1 MKKIQTFIY
10 VLLMGFAFAAC
21 QDDSLGGTEQ
31 GGIRI
36 ALTDGTA
43 GVDVTTRSTPSE
55 LFDGFK
61 KKFKFQIKGDNY
73 DQTHEWTEDVIPLA
87 AGVYDITATCGTEQA
102 DGVVEFDKPC
112 YTGTKEGLKVN
123 AGETA
128 TTAEISCKVTNAL
141 VSIQF
146 DDEYKEYITDA
157 TYAMIAVESGTETN
171 WADLSTSAYFK
182 AGSSITQL
190 KLYKDGTEST
200 YADILAEAK
209 KNSNFPETFA
219 AGDHLI
225 LTLSIAKANG
235 DVAIKVSKVKVKT
248 AEIEETIPL
257 DWLPKPKMTAEG
269 FTDNQLVMY
278 ESETPTAKF
287 KFNLS
292 SGLQELKFSLNF
304 ADETYKSLNKEYA
317 LSTLSESDRQALTNA
332 GVVLPSIGAKGD
344 VSLDFSGLAAKL
356 TGATDGSSL
365 DNVITLAEVKA
376 NNRVLEEDEQTYTI
390 QTHAPE
396 FGIKV
401 YPGNTWTKQ
410 FTANTE
416 ITKGNAEVIREGM
429 TFEYSTNG
437 LDWISS
443 KDSLITGL
451 TPDTNYKVRLKF
463 GKHYKEVDVKTYP
476 VIPLE
481 NGDMEDWNLT
491 RTKETGYI
499 LFVPKSINVPRYYP
513 YANTET
519 DPWWTTNMERA
530 VIWSVA
536 PIEATTCP
544 NVSYVTDAH
553 TGYKAAEIRTS
564 GHGGGYATTYAG
576 SASAI
581 YEESAFAGRLFIG
594 TYKWEDDK
602 EVQTLGHTYASKPQK
617 LAFWYKY
624 KPFKTDAFKVEISLK
639 SENTVLAEAVFVSNA
654 SSNED
659 TEYKYQEIEFEYKE
673 GEEFLNLEPTSIYV
687 SFMSTKAESFTKN
700 EQFEVA
706 TSCNLSDVGNW
717 ECHIGSRLKI
727 DDVSLI
733 YDGEE

>member
-61 KKFKFQIKGDNY
+61 QKFKFQIKGGDNY
-73 DQTHEWTEDVIPLA
+73 DQTHDWTDEVIPLA

-102 DGVVEFDKPC
+102 DGVVQFDKPC

-123 AGETA
+123 AGEETK
-128 TTAEISCKVTNAL
+128 AEIKCEVINAL
-141 VSIQF
+141 VSIKFANEEEFETYCPDASIQISVGGAT
-146 DDEYKEYITDA
+146 EKWANLKE
-157 TYAMIAVESGTETN
+157 
-171 WADLSTSAYFK
+171 SAYFK
-182 AGSSITQL
+182 AGSSLSTLQL
-190 KLYKDGTEST
+190 CKSDQEDTRIDLLKEAR
-200 YADILAEAK
+200 ADIP
-209 KNSNFPETFA
+209 NSFA

-225 LTLSIAKANG
+225 ITLSIAKANG
-235 DVAIKVSKVKVKT
+235 NVKINVSKVEVKKIT
-248 AEIEETIPL
+248 IEETIPL
-257 DWLPKPKMTAEG
+257 EWLPKPKMEIEG

-396 FGIKV
+396 FDIKV

-416 ITKGNAEVIREGM
+416 ITKGNAEVIRKNM

-437 LDWISS
+437 SNWTSS
-443 KDSLITGL
+443 KDSLIAGL
-451 TPDTNYKVRLKF
+451 TPGTAYQVRAKF
-463 GKHYKEVDVKTYP
+463 GKHVTEVVNAKTYP
-476 VIPLE
+476 VIELTNGGLE
-481 NGDMEDWNLT
+481 DYSTIKGADKTSSQYGAQYEWTNWCTLNDLTCDKCRVLGVGNTAFNSRSGTRPSNIVREGSDGNTSAWICTIGFGYGGTSYKHVVPGELYLGTLTNVNHDEDTATKNYGMEFKTRPRALQFYYKYAPYDGDQSDIYIQVLS
-491 RTKETGYI
+491 KEGDI
-499 LFVPKSINVPRYYP
+499 L
-513 YANTET
+513 
-519 DPWWTTNMERA
+519 
-530 VIWSVA
+530 
-536 PIEATTCP
+536 
-544 NVSYVTDAH
+544 
-553 TGYKAAEIRTS
+553 
-564 GHGGGYATTYAG
+564 G
-576 SASAI
+576 SASLNETQNI
-581 YEESAFAGRLFIG
+581 S
-594 TYKWEDDK
+594 TYQKCILEIKYDDN
-602 EVQTLGHTYASKPQK
+602 
-617 LAFWYKY
+617 YK
-624 KPFKTDAFKVEISLK
+624 
-639 SENTVLAEAVFVSNA
+639 
-654 SSNED
+654 
-659 TEYKYQEIEFEYKE
+659 
-673 GEEFLNLEPTSIYV
+673 NLEPEKLVVVFKSGNKTSV
-687 SFMSTKAESFTKN
+687 EARGN
-700 EQFEVA
+700 
-706 TSCNLSDVGNW
+706 TSVVGTGDPAYR
-717 ECHIGSRLKI
+717 GSELYI
-727 DDVSLI
+727 DDVSLV
-733 YDGEE
+733 YDK

>member
-61 KKFKFQIKGDNY
+61 QKFKFQIKGGDNY
-73 DQTHEWTEDVIPLA
+73 DQTHDWTDEVIPLA

-102 DGVVEFDKPC
+102 DGVVQFDKPC

-123 AGETA
+123 AGEETK
-128 TTAEISCKVTNAL
+128 AEIKCEVINAL
-141 VSIQF
+141 VSIKFANEEEFETYCPDASIQISVGGAT
-146 DDEYKEYITDA
+146 EKWANLKE
-157 TYAMIAVESGTETN
+157 
-171 WADLSTSAYFK
+171 SAYFK
-182 AGSSITQL
+182 AGSSLSTLQL
-190 KLYKDGTEST
+190 CKSDQEDTRIDLLKEAR
-200 YADILAEAK
+200 ADIP
-209 KNSNFPETFA
+209 NSFA

-225 LTLSIAKANG
+225 ITLSIAKANG
-235 DVAIKVSKVKVKT
+235 NVKINVSKVEVKKIT
-248 AEIEETIPL
+248 IEETIPL
-257 DWLPKPKMTAEG
+257 EWLPKPKMEIEG

-376 NNRVLEEDEQTYTI
+376 NNRVLEEGEQTYTI

-396 FGIKV
+396 FDIKV

-416 ITKGNAEVIREGM
+416 ITKGNAEVIRKNM

-437 LDWISS
+437 SNWTSS
-443 KDSLITGL
+443 KDSLIAGL
-451 TPDTNYKVRLKF
+451 TPGTAYQVRAKF
-463 GKHYKEVDVKTYP
+463 GKHVTEVVNAKTYP
-476 VIPLE
+476 VIELTNGGLE
-481 NGDMEDWNLT
+481 NYTDKDNGISYGIQYEWNDWATLNELT
-491 RTKETGYI
+491 ACYCAAAAYSGNSRSSTIPKDHVRPGSEGNVAAWIVTMAYRPGTGLSSAKYTPGELFLGVYNTKG
-499 LFVPKSINVPRYYP
+499 
-513 YANTET
+513 
-519 DPWWTTNMERA
+519 
-530 VIWSVA
+530 
-536 PIEATTCP
+536 
-544 NVSYVTDAH
+544 
-553 TGYKAAEIRTS
+553 
-564 GHGGGYATTYAG
+564 
-576 SASAI
+576 
-581 YEESAFAGRLFIG
+581 
-594 TYKWEDDK
+594 
-602 EVQTLGHTYASKPQK
+602 
-617 LAFWYKY
+617 
-624 KPFKTDAFKVEISLK
+624 
-639 SENTVLAEAVFVSNA
+639 
-654 SSNED
+654 
-659 TEYKYQEIEFEYKE
+659 IEFESR
-673 GEEFLNLEPTSIYV
+673 PTGVHFWYQYTPYDNDKSDIYV
-687 SFMSTKAESFTKN
+687 KVYAGDVEIGNGSLQETKSMQEYEECTMNIDYNDNALNAKPTKLVIVFKSGFNTSTHDVTGSN
-700 EQFEVA
+700 
-706 TSCNLSDVGNW
+706 SSDDPRFR
-717 ECHIGSRLKI
+717 GSELYI
-727 DDVSLI
+727 DDVSLV
-733 YDGEE
+733 YDK

>member
-61 KKFKFQIKGDNY
+61 QKFKFQIKGGDNY
-73 DQTHEWTEDVIPLA
+73 DQTHDWTKDVIPLA

-123 AGETA
+123 AGEETK
-128 TTAEISCKVTNAL
+128 AEIKCEVINAL
-141 VSIQF
+141 VSIKFANEEEFETYCPDASIQISVGGAT
-146 DDEYKEYITDA
+146 EKWANLKE
-157 TYAMIAVESGTETN
+157 
-171 WADLSTSAYFK
+171 SAYFK
-182 AGSSITQL
+182 AGSSLSTLQL
-190 KLYKDGTEST
+190 CKSDQEDTRIDLLKEAR
-200 YADILAEAK
+200 ADIP
-209 KNSNFPETFA
+209 NSFA

-225 LTLSIAKANG
+225 ITLSIAKANG
-235 DVAIKVSKVKVKT
+235 NVKINVSKVEVKKIT
-248 AEIEETIPL
+248 IEETIPL
-257 DWLPKPKMTAEG
+257 EWLPKPKMEIEG

>member
-61 KKFKFQIKGDNY
+61 QKFKFQIKGGDNY
-73 DQTHEWTEDVIPLA
+73 DQTYDWTDEVIPLA

-102 DGVVEFDKPC
+102 DGVVQFDKPC

-123 AGETA
+123 AGEETK
-128 TTAEISCKVTNAL
+128 AEIKCEVINAL
-141 VSIQF
+141 VSIKFANEEEFETYCPDASIQISVGGAT
-146 DDEYKEYITDA
+146 EKWANLKE
-157 TYAMIAVESGTETN
+157 
-171 WADLSTSAYFK
+171 SAYFK
-182 AGSSITQL
+182 AGSSLSTLQL
-190 KLYKDGTEST
+190 CKSDQEDTRIDLLKEAR
-200 YADILAEAK
+200 ADIP
-209 KNSNFPETFA
+209 NSFA

-225 LTLSIAKANG
+225 ITLSIAKANG
-235 DVAIKVSKVKVKT
+235 NVKINVSKVEVKKIT
-248 AEIEETIPL
+248 IEETIPL
-257 DWLPKPKMTAEG
+257 EWLPKPKMEIEG

-332 GVVLPSIGAKGD
+332 GVVLPSIGAKRD

-376 NNRVLEEDEQTYTI
+376 NNRVLEEGEQTYTI

-396 FGIKV
+396 FDIKV

-416 ITKGNAEVIREGM
+416 ITKGNAEVIRKNM

-437 LDWISS
+437 SNWTSS
-443 KDSLITGL
+443 KDSLIAGL
-451 TPDTNYKVRLKF
+451 TPGTAYQVRAKF
-463 GKHYKEVDVKTYP
+463 GKHVTEVAEVKTYP
-476 VIPLE
+476 VIPLK

-513 YANTET
+513 YVNTET

-553 TGYKAAEIRTS
+553 TGNKAAEIRTS

-576 SASAI
+576 SASVI

-602 EVQTLGHTYASKPQK
+602 EVQTLGHTYASKPKK

-639 SENTVLAEAVFVSNA
+639 SENTVLAEAVFISDA

-659 TEYKYQEIEFEYKE
+659 TEYKYQEIKFEYKE

-706 TSCNLSDVGNW
+706 TSYNLADIGNW

>member
-1 MKKIQTFIY
+1 MRKIQYILY
-10 VLLMGFAFAAC
+10 VAFVALFFTAC
-21 QDDSLGGTEQ
+21 QEDDFGGLMQ

-36 ALTDGTA
+36 ALADGTT

-61 KKFKFQIKGDNY
+61 KKFKFQIKGGDNY

-87 AGVYDITATCGTEQA
+87 AGVYEIIATCGTEQA
-102 DGVVEFDKPC
+102 AGVVEFDKPC
-112 YTGTKEGLKVN
+112 YTGKAEGIKVEVGKEAK
-123 AGETA
+123 
-128 TTAEISCKVTNAL
+128 AEVKCKVTNAL
-141 VSIQF
+141 VSIKF
-146 DDEYKEYITDA
+146 ADEEEFEKYCPNASIQISVGSQTEKWANLKE
-157 TYAMIAVESGTETN
+157 
-171 WADLSTSAYFK
+171 SAYFK
-182 AGSSITQL
+182 AGSSLSTLQL
-190 KLYKDGTEST
+190 WKSDQEDTKIDLLKEAGT
-200 YADILAEAK
+200 DIPK
-209 KNSNFPETFA
+209 SFA

-225 LTLSIAKANG
+225 ITLSIGKANG
-235 DVAIKVSKVKVKT
+235 NIVIKISQVEVDKVT
-248 AEIEETIPL
+248 IEETIPME
-257 DWLPKPKMTAEG
+257 WLPKPKMEVDG
-269 FTDNQLVMY
+269 FTGNQLVMY

-287 KFNLS
+287 NFNLS
-292 SGLQELKFSLNF
+292 SGLQELKFTLDF
-304 ADETYKSLNKEYA
+304 DDETYQSLNKEYV
-317 LSTLSESDRQALTNA
+317 LSTLSESDKQALTGA
-332 GVVLPSIGAKGD
+332 GVVLPSIGDKGN

-356 TGATDGSSL
+356 TGSTEGGAL
-365 DNVITLAEVKA
+365 DNVIKLTEVKA
-376 NNRVLEEDEQTYTI
+376 NNRVLEGGEQTYTI

>member
-36 ALTDGTA
+36 ALTDGTV

-61 KKFKFQIKGDNY
+61 QKFKFQIKGGDNY
-73 DQTHEWTEDVIPLA
+73 DQTHDWTDEVIPLA

-102 DGVVEFDKPC
+102 DGVVQFDKPC

-123 AGETA
+123 AGEETK
-128 TTAEISCKVTNAL
+128 AEIKCEVINAL
-141 VSIQF
+141 VSIKFANEEEFETYCPDASIQISVGGAT
-146 DDEYKEYITDA
+146 EKWANLKE
-157 TYAMIAVESGTETN
+157 
-171 WADLSTSAYFK
+171 SAYFK
-182 AGSSITQL
+182 AGSSLSTLQL
-190 KLYKDGTEST
+190 CKSDQEDTRIDLLKEAR
-200 YADILAEAK
+200 ADIP
-209 KNSNFPETFA
+209 NSFA

-225 LTLSIAKANG
+225 ITLSIAKANG
-235 DVAIKVSKVKVKT
+235 NVKINVSKVEVKKIT
-248 AEIEETIPL
+248 IEETIPL
-257 DWLPKPKMTAEG
+257 EWLPKPKMEIEG

-376 NNRVLEEDEQTYTI
+376 NNRVLEEGEQTYTI

-396 FGIKV
+396 FDIKV

-416 ITKGNAEVIREGM
+416 ITKGNAEVIRKNM

-437 LDWISS
+437 SNWTSS
-443 KDSLITGL
+443 KDSLIAGL
-451 TPDTNYKVRLKF
+451 TPGTAYQVRANF
-463 GKHYKEVDVKTYP
+463 GKHVTEVVNVTTYP
-476 VIPLE
+476 VIELT
-481 NGDMEDWNLT
+481 NGGLEDW
-491 RTKETGYI
+491 RTEGEDGGFYLGYGA
-499 LFVPKSINVPRYYP
+499 RYYWTNWATLNELTCDHCILTA
-513 YANTET
+513 YAYNTRSGTRPITGSDAYEGTTAWIATIGWGYGSTIGGTNYQTPGELFLGSLT
-519 DPWWTTNMERA
+519 DVDHDSDTATKNYGKTDYNSRPT
-530 VIWSVA
+530 SV
-536 PIEATTCP
+536 
-544 NVSYVTDAH
+544 S
-553 TGYKAAEIRTS
+553 
-564 GHGGGYATTYAG
+564 
-576 SASAI
+576 
-581 YEESAFAGRLFIG
+581 FI
-594 TYKWEDDK
+594 
-602 EVQTLGHTYASKPQK
+602 
-617 LAFWYKY
+617 YKY
-624 KPFKTDAFKVEISLK
+624 IPYDGDKPDIYVQVLHDDEILGEAHLEEGADSYKTG
-639 SENTVLAEAVFVSNA
+639 VL
-654 SSNED
+654 D
-659 TEYKYQEIEFEYKE
+659 IKYYSDKIE
-673 GEEFLNLEPTSIYV
+673 LEPNKLILVFKSGFNSSVQSYGNDGRYGV
-687 SFMSTKAESFTKN
+687 RF
-700 EQFEVA
+700 
-706 TSCNLSDVGNW
+706 VG
-717 ECHIGSRLKI
+717 SQLYI
-727 DDVSLI
+727 DNVKLI
-733 YDGEE
+733 YDK